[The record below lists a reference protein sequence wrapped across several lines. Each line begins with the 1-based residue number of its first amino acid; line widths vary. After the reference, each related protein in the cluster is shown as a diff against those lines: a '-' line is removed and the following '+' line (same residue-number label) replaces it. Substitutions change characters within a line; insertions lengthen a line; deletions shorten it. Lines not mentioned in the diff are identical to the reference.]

1 MERRLGNINH
11 LELKDLVPARI
22 DTVLVPVGTIEA
34 HGIVPLATDVIIP
47 QALADRIC
55 EDVNALVAP
64 AVPYG
69 ITRGLV
75 GHPGTVSIR
84 PDIFKAYVHDLLK
97 SLADAG
103 FTKIVVLNGHGG
115 QTDEL
120 KDVLFEVS
128 RTTPAKTL
136 LIDWW
141 YETDEIRKQTLER
154 EGGHAGADETAAIVA
169 IDGTLVKPDLYR
181 DDMVMR
187 YGKSFSAYPFPG
199 SIITYTEGDGS
210 LNLDPER
217 CKAYF
222 DQVTAR
228 ITGIIKEVLAKWD
241 RI

>member
-1 MERRLGNINH
+1 MERHLGRINH
-11 LELKDLVPARI
+11 LELKDLVSAKI

-47 QALADRIC
+47 EALADRIC
-55 EDVNALVAP
+55 EDVGALIAP
-64 AVPYG
+64 AIPYG

-75 GHPGTVSIR
+75 GHPGTVSVR
-84 PDIFKAYVHDLLK
+84 PDIFKAYVHDVLE

-103 FTKIVVLNGHGG
+103 FKRIIVLNGHGG

-128 RTTPAKTL
+128 KTTPAKTL

-141 YETDEIRKQTLER
+141 YETDEIRNRALER

-169 IDGTLVKPDLYR
+169 IDKVLVKPDLYH

-199 SIITYTEGDGS
+199 SIITYTGGDGS

-222 DQVTAR
+222 DQVTRR
-228 ITGIIKEVLAKWD
+228 ITDLIKEILAKWD